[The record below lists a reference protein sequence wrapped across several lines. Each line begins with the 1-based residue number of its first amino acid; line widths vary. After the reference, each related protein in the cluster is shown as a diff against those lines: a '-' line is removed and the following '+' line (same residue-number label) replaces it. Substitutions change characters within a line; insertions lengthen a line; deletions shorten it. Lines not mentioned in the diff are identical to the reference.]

1 MELWVKAK
9 HVPRAEKMSFNLLE
23 ISMFSVKLLFV
34 LITSN
39 KLWQSR
45 MCAELLHLMVIDFC
59 F

>member
-1 MELWVKAK
+1 
-9 HVPRAEKMSFNLLE
+9 
-23 ISMFSVKLLFV
+23 MFSVKLLFV

-59 F
+59 S